1 MLANIPLDH
10 PTHLH
15 HPTTTPVAPAAGGRR
30 QGAEPA
36 ATRHLQ
42 AVVGITGEAP
52 IINQVSQDCVGS
64 VTLATHVS

>member
-15 HPTTTPVAPAAGGRR
+15 HPTTPPVAPAAGGRR

-36 ATRHLQ
+36 ATRHLR
-42 AVVGITGEAP
+42 AVVGTTGEAP
-52 IINQVSQDCVGS
+52 IINRVSRDCVDS